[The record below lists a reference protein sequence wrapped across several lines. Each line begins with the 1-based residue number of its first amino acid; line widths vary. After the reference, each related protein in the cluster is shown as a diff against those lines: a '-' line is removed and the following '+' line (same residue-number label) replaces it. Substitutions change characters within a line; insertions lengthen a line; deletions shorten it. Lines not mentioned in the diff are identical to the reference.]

1 MTGRSATGQPYRPGP
16 VFRHH
21 IHFYYETMYRPI
33 PLRVRIAQAC
43 SVLVLLLSYQLSSLL
58 PPEWAWEDGIIENAQ
73 VAVLLVGCLWA
84 GFVALRRRGMPV
96 ATLALSAAPVWAI
109 LAGRELSWG
118 AVFFAPIGFDQAQ
131 PLYSSHE
138 LWYKPAVAPVILLM
152 LAWSLSNAWRHRVD
166 RLLRMI
172 GAGCHRATFQIVLA
186 VVAAV
191 LSTGAEGHFALGLQ
205 LDAPRAE
212 VWEELLELYA
222 YSALVCAQFLA
233 LHSLQALPASAVPAA
248 PAA

>member
-1 MTGRSATGQPYRPGP
+1 
-16 VFRHH
+16 
-21 IHFYYETMYRPI
+21 MYRPI
-33 PLRVRIAQAC
+33 PHRVRVAQAC
-43 SVLVLLLSYQLSSLL
+43 SVLLLLLSYQLSSLF
-58 PPEWAWEDGIIENAQ
+58 PAEWAWEDGVIEDAQ
-73 VAVLLVGCLWA
+73 VAVLLAGCAWA

-131 PLYSSHE
+131 PVYSSQA
-138 LWYKPAVAPVILLM
+138 LWYKPAVAPVILLL
-152 LAWSLSNAWRHRVD
+152 LAWSLSNAWRHRID

-172 GAGCHRATFQIVLA
+172 GAGCHRATFQIALA

-233 LHSLQALPASAVPAA
+233 LRGLQALPATGPVA
-248 PAA
+248 PVAPVA